1 MQQYNFIQYFY
12 HISSGANP
20 LYDVMWSYS
29 GSNILTFTCV
39 MACRTSTIRGCAVF
53 LYRNISYSTL
63 ASQSVQLS
71 GNLEEVKSRSSTIQ
85 FGNISLDNPITYIAV
100 TLPTDFRPVL
110 GEHLE
115 GTISLDNI
123 IS

>member
-1 MQQYNFIQYFY
+1 
-12 HISSGANP
+12 
-20 LYDVMWSYS
+20 MWSYS
-29 GSNILTFTCV
+29 ESNILTFTCV

-53 LYRNISYSTL
+53 LYRNVSHSTL

-71 GNLEEVKSRSSTIQ
+71 GNLEEVESRNSTIQ
-85 FGNISLDNPITYIAV
+85 FANVSLDSPITYIAV
-100 TLPTDFRPVL
+100 TLPTDVQPIL

-115 GTISLDNI
+115 GTVSLDNS